1 MFLSERLRS
10 CSGSEAGWT
19 GDRGRSGNAPIDS
32 IKLLEMISL
41 IRARELLESAI
52 GNNRWNSLILSDFDD
67 GEKWM
72 QKVAKQFVRKVTDD
86 NNAHIVLQFV
96 QRISLGQRNA
106 PRELVGLQ
114 TIFVWKFKN

>member
-1 MFLSERLRS
+1 
-10 CSGSEAGWT
+10 
-19 GDRGRSGNAPIDS
+19 
-32 IKLLEMISL
+32 MISL